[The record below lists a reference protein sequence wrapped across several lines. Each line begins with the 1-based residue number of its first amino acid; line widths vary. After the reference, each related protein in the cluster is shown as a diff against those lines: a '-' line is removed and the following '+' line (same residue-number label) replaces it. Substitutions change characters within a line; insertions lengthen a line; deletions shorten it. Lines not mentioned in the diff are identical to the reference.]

1 MDWYVYL
8 AIGFALGFV
17 SAILTLVIYGRKQ
30 IKTALSQ
37 LKVK

>member
-17 SAILTLVIYGRKQ
+17 SAILSLVVYGRKQ
-30 IKTALSQ
+30 IKAALNQ
-37 LKVK
+37 FKVK